1 NIRLSLSTVTL
12 SVFLK
17 PATVKRG
24 IYTICCCKVMLK
36 IYKMVFLQLDIR
48 FIYSMVINRPLA
60 LCTLKDYIA
69 HFYYTLLTGSI
80 TCKLPYFSKQ
90 SVYGCANL

>member
-1 NIRLSLSTVTL
+1 
-12 SVFLK
+12 
-17 PATVKRG
+17 
-24 IYTICCCKVMLK
+24 
-36 IYKMVFLQLDIR
+36 MVFLQLDIR

-90 SVYGCANL
+90 SVYGCANLREPSPIYYYKMRLMHKE